1 MESKGPQVGKAT
13 GPEEMDM
20 KRNEL
25 KEITTKYGLKIRR
38 NPITDEAFGV
48 YTDAKELIPELDAIA
63 DSTEPSNVQVERRY
77 AGGEYQYLVTA
88 PTNWFDLYG
97 WVK

>member
-1 MESKGPQVGKAT
+1 MGKAI
-13 GPEEMDM
+13 GPEVKEM

-25 KEITTKYGLKIRR
+25 KEIANRYGMEIRR

-48 YTDAKELIPELDAIA
+48 YTDAKALIPELDAIA
-63 DSTEPSNVQVERRY
+63 DSTEYSNVQVERRY

-88 PTNWFDLYG
+88 PTDWFDLYG
-97 WVK
+97 WVVK

>member
-1 MESKGPQVGKAT
+1 MGKAT
-13 GPEEMDM
+13 GPEVKDM

-25 KEITTKYGLKIRR
+25 KEIATRYGMEIRR

-48 YTDAKELIPELDAIA
+48 YANTKALIPELDAIA
-63 DSTEPSNVQVERRY
+63 DSTEYSNVQVERRY

-88 PTNWFDLYG
+88 PTDWFDLYG

>member
-1 MESKGPQVGKAT
+1 MGKAT
-13 GPEEMDM
+13 GPEVKEM

-25 KEITTKYGLKIRR
+25 KEIAARYGMEIRR

-63 DSTEPSNVQVERRY
+63 DSTEYSNVQVERRY

-88 PTNWFDLYG
+88 PTDWFDFYG

>member
-1 MESKGPQVGKAT
+1 MGKAT
-13 GPEEMDM
+13 GPEVKEM

-25 KEITTKYGLKIRR
+25 EEIAARYGTEIRR

-48 YTDAKELIPELDAIA
+48 YANTKTLIPELDVIA
-63 DSTEPSNVQVERRY
+63 DSIEYSNVQVERRY
-77 AGGEYQYLVTA
+77 AGGEYQYLVTDPKA
-88 PTNWFDLYG
+88 WFDLYG